1 VSSTS
6 ALSWSVVAFLLGIAV
21 GLLVAR
27 RGKALRIDWRLRID
41 STEGRLERPE
51 RDDGPPEQ

>member
-1 VSSTS
+1 M
-6 ALSWSVVAFLLGIAV
+6 SWSVVAFLLGIAV